1 MKLSRPLIPP
11 PDSYPFFY
19 GWVILA
25 VATIGTIMSIPGQ
38 TMGVSVFTDHLI
50 RVTGLDRNDLSLT
63 YMIGTIASA
72 LLLPLAGI
80 FYDRHGARKMIVVAS
95 ACMAL
100 TLWYLASTREIIA
113 GAAEIFSVPPTQPA
127 QGQIAFVVLA
137 SGFLLVRFWGQGVLT
152 MISRAMLGKWFD
164 KRRGLVSGISGIF
177 VSASFASAP
186 RLLHWMI
193 VDIGWSGAWKCLA
206 LANGGL
212 LVIGW
217 LFYRDNPEECGLQMD
232 GSQEHDKDPATGKDG
247 HDEISATL
255 GEALSSRAFWIPN
268 LSLALWG
275 FALTGLTFHIV
286 SIGSKA
292 ELPENETLQLFLY
305 MAPIS
310 IFANILGGL
319 AIGRV
324 RIRLLFFSLML
335 ALVIASVAMTHLESG
350 IGRLLTIVCIG
361 ASGGLFSILLVVIW
375 PRFFGRKHLG
385 KISSINMMTMTSASA
400 LGPWLFAQSEK
411 NTGSY
416 DTAFIGC
423 AAAAALLLLASLKL
437 KNPAGGAC
445 ADTKPGC
452 S

>member
-19 GWVILA
+19 GWVILV

-113 GAAEIFSVPPTQPA
+113 GAAEMLSVPPA
-127 QGQIAFVVLA
+127 QSARGQVAFVVLT

-186 RLLHWMI
+186 RFLHWLI

-217 LFYRDNPEECGLQMD
+217 IFYRDNPEECGLQMD
-232 GSQEHDKDPATGKDG
+232 GSREHDKNPATGKDVR
-247 HDEISATL
+247 DETSSTL
-255 GEALSSRAFWIPN
+255 GEALSSLAFWIPN
-268 LSLALWG
+268 ISLALWG
-275 FALTGLTFHIV
+275 LALTGLTFHIV
-286 SIGSKA
+286 SIGNKA
-292 ELPENETLQLFLY
+292 NLPESETLQLFLY

-324 RIRLLFFSLML
+324 RIRFLFFSLML
-335 ALVIASVAMTHLESG
+335 ALVIASASMMHLESG
-350 IGRLLTIVCIG
+350 IGRLLAIVCIG

-416 DTAFIGC
+416 DAAFIGC
-423 AAAAALLLLASLKL
+423 AAAAGLLLLASLKL
-437 KNPAGGAC
+437 KNPAGETC
-445 ADTKPGC
+445 ADTKPGYR
-452 S
+452 

>member
-1 MKLSRPLIPP
+1 MKLSRRLLPP

-50 RVTGLDRNDLSLT
+50 RATELDRNDLALT

-72 LLLPLAGI
+72 LLLPFAGI

-95 ACMAL
+95 SCMVL
-100 TLWYLASTREIIA
+100 TLWYLASVREIIG
-113 GAAEIFSVPPTQPA
+113 GAAEIFSVPPSQPA
-127 QGQIAFVVLA
+127 RGQIAFVVLS

-164 KRRGLVSGISGIF
+164 KHRGLVSGISGIF

-186 RLLHWMI
+186 RFLHWMI
-193 VDIGWSGAWKCLA
+193 VDIGWSETWRCLA
-206 LANGGL
+206 LANIGL

-217 LFYRDNPEECGLQMD
+217 IFYRDNPEECGLRMD
-232 GSQEHDKDPATGKDG
+232 GSREHDKDPATGEDD
-247 HDEISATL
+247 HDEINATL

-275 FALTGLTFHIV
+275 LALTGLTFHIV

-292 ELPENETLQLFLY
+292 DLPENETLQLFLY
-305 MAPIS
+305 MAPVS
-310 IFANILGGL
+310 IFANILGGW

-324 RIRLLFFSLML
+324 RIRFLFFSLML
-335 ALVIASVAMTHLESG
+335 ALVIASAAMMHLESG
-350 IGRLLTIVCIG
+350 TGRLLTIVCIG
-361 ASGGLFSILLVVIW
+361 TSGGLFSILLVVIW

-416 DTAFIGC
+416 DAAFVGC

-437 KNPAGGAC
+437 KNPAKGAC
-445 ADTKPGC
+445 ADTKPG
-452 S
+452 